1 MNKDAF
7 FRYFEQNYIPKHD
20 MLPRIPLGVDPTALW
35 EEIFNRRKARG
46 TQLPILGPRGRPYW
60 YVTTQKMIS
69 ASETI
74 VEELMEHES
83 AVMGA
88 LSPLEEVFY
97 TSYVEGSS
105 MTMEQ
110 AMEFLKSDM
119 APGDIH
125 EQMIVNNRSA
135 LSFAGSN
142 LYQPI
147 SAEYIRQLA
156 QILTLNMM
164 DGGNE
169 FRKSDWV
176 NIPSMM
182 GEPYELPTALSV
194 PDCVREITTFLSDT
208 TVHPLI
214 KAAVAQAWA
223 LVIRPFPEGNER
235 LARLLSVIIL
245 SRAGY
250 SFFSEISLS
259 GLIARN
265 GYPYYNAVANI
276 LRQENGGDLT
286 YFIEYY
292 LVLLEEAVRER
303 RRRKNAEIEE
313 SIVAETELA
322 RTVITTQ
329 APQLTEDPDWP
340 PEPGGGSA
348 DTVGDRLAA
357 DGFEVVEAEEEKDT
371 TAVWNDGTSWAGEAR
386 LRSEL
391 EAMVKE
397 GNSVSRGR
405 PADRPSL
412 VTRLAESLLICLD
425 MHMYVFTSK
434 ALMEMV
440 KYSGMNFRKV
450 VAHIRERGL
459 LESIGRDDGFG
470 IYTFSVSELSEADY
484 SSGMTEAL
492 DLLEKSNSSK
502 DRRIARM
509 IRSCLPQ
516 GIITIREYGRSGEES
531 KWNDDMK
538 LAEQL
543 GFVRQI
549 MEDRCLIMR
558 DVKPCFELLDLSQR
572 RRAKRMYDSFGED
585 AFSLEMVVATLDY
598 SSSTAS
604 AYLHQFTLLRILDC
618 RKEDV
623 NMYQFLVNPK
633 EHPEVFEDVA

>member
-20 MLPRIPLGVDPTALW
+20 MLPRIPLGMDPNALW
-35 EEIFNRRKARG
+35 DEIFNRRKNRS
-46 TQLPILGPRGRPYW
+46 TPLPILGPRGRPYW

-83 AVMGA
+83 TAMGG

-110 AMEFLKSDM
+110 AMAFLQSDT

-147 SAEYIRQLA
+147 SVEYIRQLA

-194 PDCVREITTFLSDT
+194 PDCVKEITSFLSDAS
-208 TVHPLI
+208 VHPLI
-214 KAAVAQAWA
+214 KAAVAQAWT

-235 LARLLSVIIL
+235 LARLMSVIIL
-245 SRAGY
+245 NRAGY
-250 SFFSEISLS
+250 SFFGEISLS

-292 LVLLEEAVRER
+292 LVLLEEAVQER
-303 RRRKNAEIEE
+303 RRRRNTEIEE
-313 SIVAETELA
+313 NIEAEAELA
-322 RTVITTQ
+322 RTVITTRAPTPQITTQ
-329 APQLTEDPDWP
+329 ADDSDWP
-340 PEPGGGSA
+340 PEPGGGSV
-348 DTVGDRLAA
+348 DTVGDSLAA
-357 DGFEVVEAEEEKDT
+357 DGFEVVEAEEENGP
-371 TAVWNDGTSWAGEAR
+371 TAAWNRELSWAGEAR
-386 LRSEL
+386 VRFEL
-391 EAMVKE
+391 DEILQEKTF
-397 GNSVSRGR
+397 GPGFKQ
-405 PADRPSL
+405 
-412 VTRLAESLLICLD
+412 LAEMLIRCLE
-425 MHMYVFTSK
+425 MKVYVFSTK
-434 ALMEMV
+434 DLMEMMQ
-440 KYSGMNFRKV
+440 YSGERFDNLTMRMRKKG
-450 VAHIRERGL
+450 I
-459 LESIGRDDGFG
+459 LEKINRVGNHS
-470 IYTFSVSELSEADY
+470 IYTFVTEGLSEGDY
-484 SSGMTEAL
+484 SSEWFAAL
-492 DLLEKSNSSK
+492 NTLMASNSSK
-502 DRRIARM
+502 DRRIARI
-509 IRSCLPQ
+509 IRSGMPQ
-516 GIITIREYGRSGEES
+516 GIITIQEYQKSGEEN

-543 GFVRQI
+543 GFVRLI
-549 MEDRCLIMR
+549 TEDRCLIMQ

-572 RRAKRMYDSFGED
+572 RRARRMYESFGEGE
-585 AFSLEMVVATLDY
+585 FSLEMVVATLDY